1 MLPLYLSVEGLY
13 SYQKK
18 QEIDFTQLTEA
29 GLFGIFGHVG
39 SGKSS
44 ILEAIGFVLYGETE
58 RLNKQEKRTYNMLNL
73 KSDAACIVFE
83 FLNFEN
89 RKFRFVAQWKRKKR
103 FEETSTLERFAYEW
117 QDTGWLPMDS
127 ADGGLVTNLTYAN
140 FRRTI
145 IIPQGQFKEFLELK
159 GKDRSDMMKEIFNL
173 NRFDLG
179 PKTALLQ
186 RANNSKIEHVK
197 GALSG
202 FETVSAEILAHKLA
216 DLKDAQELLSTT
228 KTATL
233 ALEEQCAWLIQG
245 KQNRTALAAKKQEL
259 NVLHG
264 DKPRIEQLDKELRTY
279 ETTNQVFREILN
291 VALRLNKDKEQLTYK
306 IEQLSV
312 KKKDTLERLE
322 EKEQQWLAIA
332 EDFNKLEIFRAELE
346 DLKLLISNAQNHEK
360 LTILTKRLNDG
371 KPFLEKEQN
380 VEHELSAQIT
390 SKEENLEE
398 LKTAKV
404 DTAELLALENWYQ
417 ANDSNQAQITDIQ
430 QRIDKY
436 QTDIEEIK
444 QIFADKNFT
453 SENWEEQLAEQERT
467 QEAALT
473 ELRKTETHLKVQL
486 KLAEFADNLH
496 AGHSCPLC
504 GSLAHPDPMVAHGLE
519 EKEQELEQQKAEIKQ
534 RILAWKENSTA
545 LNRAA
550 TRLKDMLTQQQQ
562 WSASLL
568 DAQKKQSYHLNQFQW
583 RDFSATDK
591 SAFLQYKNKSKL
603 AEDSIKQVEQEIKTL
618 RQQLTATQGKVEKY
632 KVSLSEFEQEITVL
646 NSLTHQN
653 IAQLRALKA
662 ADFTENSPQ
671 SLADLQEKTG
681 SKIKFLE
688 QSHRTLSEELN
699 LLKTALATVNAERG
713 IAKEQFQQLAQQHN
727 QKQSEI
733 SSLLAEHGFNDT
745 MQVQQIL
752 QKNLNSEAIRQTI
765 QEFVMQLHLI
775 QNKIAELEQLI
786 TDDQYNE
793 QVFEEKTQ
801 LLRLKQQE
809 LEMQIR
815 LTGALEK
822 ECAHLQVE
830 VAKKEKLVEEYEKLN
845 VRKANLTTLENLFRG
860 SGFVNY
866 VSSIHLQRL
875 CEIANIR
882 FRRLTKNSLSLTV
895 NESNEFEVIDYLN
908 NGYQRSV
915 KTLSGGQSFQA
926 SLCLAL
932 ALAENI
938 QALNRADRNFFFI
951 DEGFGTQDI
960 ESINAVFETLQY
972 LHRENRIVGIISHVE
987 ELKERIPRSITVTN
1001 DTEHGSQIKYN

>member
-44 ILEAIGFVLYGETE
+44 ILEAIGFALYGETE

-73 KSDAACIVFE
+73 KSDAASIVFE

-117 QDTGWLPMDS
+117 QETGWLPMDS

-202 FETVSAEILAHKLA
+202 FETVSAEILAHKLSE
-216 DLKDAQELLSTT
+216 LKEAQEQLSAT

-245 KQNRTALAAKKQEL
+245 KQNRTALATKKQEL
-259 NVLHG
+259 HVLHG

-312 KKKDTLERLE
+312 KKSETLERLE

-346 DLKLLISNAQNHEK
+346 DLKLLISNAQNQEK
-360 LTILTKRLNDG
+360 LATLSKRLNDG
-371 KPFLEKEQN
+371 KPFLEKEQK
-380 VEHELSAQIT
+380 VERQLSAQIT

-430 QRIDKY
+430 QRLDKY
-436 QTDIEEIK
+436 QSDIEELK
-444 QIFADKNFT
+444 EVFVDKNFT
-453 SENWEEQLAEQERT
+453 FENWEEQLAEQERT

-473 ELRKTETHLKVQL
+473 ELRKAETHLKVQL

-504 GSLAHPDPMVAHGLE
+504 GSLTHPDPMVAHGLE
-519 EKEQELEQQKAEIKQ
+519 EKEQELEEQKAGIKQ

-545 LNRAA
+545 LNRAS
-550 TRLKDMLTQQQQ
+550 TRLKDMQTQQQQ

-583 RDFSATDK
+583 NDFSATDK
-591 SAFLQYKNKSKL
+591 SVFLQYKNKSKL

-618 RQQLTATQGKVEKY
+618 RQQLTATQTKVEKY

-646 NSLTHQN
+646 NSLTRQN
-653 IAQLRALKA
+653 IAQLRALKP
-662 ADFTENSPQ
+662 ADFSENSPE
-671 SLADLQEKTG
+671 SLVELQEKTG
-681 SKIKFLE
+681 TKIKFLE

-699 LLKTALATVNAERG
+699 LLKTALATVNAERA

-775 QNKIAELEQLI
+775 QNKITELEQLI

-845 VRKANLTTLENLFRG
+845 LRKANLTTLENLFRG

-875 CEIANIR
+875 CEIANNR

-1001 DTEHGSQIKYN
+1001 DTEQGSQIKYN